1 MENFKYFFESF
12 RIRVIELVKR
22 IIRVYR
28 EEVIIKF
35 GMNSFLLDS
44 EDVFIDLLIDSGIGA
59 VTQSMQVAMMRGDE
73 VYSGSRSYYALV
85 ELVKNIFGY

>member
-59 VTQSMQVAMMRGDE
+59 VT
-73 VYSGSRSYYALV
+73 
-85 ELVKNIFGY
+85 